1 MNDIEAKELL
11 EKYWAAETNLAEEA
25 ALKEHYSQIPS
36 GHNPEGLLFEYF
48 DQEKSQQLSRPIT
61 VQKQPAKVISLIRK
75 SMVGVAAAV
84 VLFAAITMM
93 RPGASNHKMVD
104 DPEQALEVTM
114 TALGFL
120 NGSIDRSQMAVKDG
134 LSQFDKTRIFTFYRT
149 KQI

>member
-1 MNDIEAKELL
+1 
-11 EKYWAAETNLAEEA
+11 
-25 ALKEHYSQIPS
+25 
-36 GHNPEGLLFEYF
+36 
-48 DQEKSQQLSRPIT
+48 
-61 VQKQPAKVISLIRK
+61 
-75 SMVGVAAAV
+75 
-84 VLFAAITMM
+84 M

>member
-25 ALKEHYSQIPS
+25 TLKEHYSQIPS
-36 GHNPEGLLFEYF
+36 EGNPEGILFEYF
-48 DQEKSQQLSRPIT
+48 AQEKAQQSSRPIA
-61 VQKQPAKVISLIRK
+61 VQKEPAKVISLMRRA
-75 SMVGVAAAV
+75 MVGVAAAV

-93 RPGASNHKMVD
+93 RPEPSNHKVVD

-120 NGSIDRSQMAVKDG
+120 NGSIDRSEMAIKDG